1 MMFFP
6 SLDCGCFFFGNFLQA
21 PRCPGP
27 VRGTRTETGLRVDR
41 RVALDPVEQ
50 VEVAHLVVV
59 GRADGNCV
67 VKVVHLDGVETNKNC
82 LRNAREFNSQTNAHK
97 ITLSFFRFI

>member
-1 MMFFP
+1 
-6 SLDCGCFFFGNFLQA
+6 
-21 PRCPGP
+21 
-27 VRGTRTETGLRVDR
+27 
-41 RVALDPVEQ
+41 
-50 VEVAHLVVV
+50 
-59 GRADGNCV
+59 V